1 MIIITKNK
9 TVIRNKVSCSTF
21 ILIITNTHP
30 SLRRYSVR
38 LDKMFISHVQP
49 TNVCLRVPLNYEN
62 DLKTEV
68 SCEVEQLIVLYFY
81 MPQTIL
87 DAISMPVY
95 KTSPSRK

>member
-1 MIIITKNK
+1 MIIITKNKTLK

-30 SLRRYSVR
+30 SLRKYLVR

-62 DLKTEV
+62 DLNTEV
-68 SCEVEQLIVLYFY
+68 SRRGGTTDSVVFLHATNNTRCNFHACV
-81 MPQTIL
+81 
-87 DAISMPVY
+87 
-95 KTSPSRK
+95 